1 MHCSKWHRNAIILSA
16 SCWSCNGALRPKAFL
31 ASTFITE
38 VREFDGDV
46 FNVGQN

>member
-1 MHCSKWHRNAIILSA
+1 MRRNKWHRNAITS
-16 SCWSCNGALRPKAFL
+16 SSRCWRCNGASRPKAFVAFTL
-31 ASTFITE
+31 ITE

>member
-16 SCWSCNGALRPKAFL
+16 SCWSCNGPSKRKAF
-31 ASTFITE
+31 AAFTSITE
-38 VREFDGDV
+38 VREFNGDA